1 VRREQANMRSQ
12 GQAPRAFIISSSF
25 LLKPM
30 SLAHGLAKRIGE
42 YQIEPITMEAT
53 AARRT
58 AR

>member
-1 VRREQANMRSQ
+1 MMREQANMRSQ
-12 GQAPRAFIISSSF
+12 GQAPRAFMVSSSF

-30 SLAHGLAKRIGE
+30 SLDHGVANNAGE
-42 YQIEPITMEAT
+42 YQIAPMTIEAT